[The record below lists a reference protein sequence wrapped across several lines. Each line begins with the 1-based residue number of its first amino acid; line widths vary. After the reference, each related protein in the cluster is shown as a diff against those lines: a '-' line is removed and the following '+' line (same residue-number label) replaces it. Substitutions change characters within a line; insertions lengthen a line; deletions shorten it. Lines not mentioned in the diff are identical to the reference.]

1 MGTLTGREVA
11 SRKSVT
17 RFLRI
22 MSEWI
27 GRNSGLEEDNEDL
40 LLEECEILEKEDAND
55 WLDSLKDSKK
65 SHMLVFPQALLDCLL
80 CPKGLYLY
88 HGN

>member
-1 MGTLTGREVA
+1 MGTFTGREVA

-17 RFLRI
+17 RFLLI

-40 LLEECEILEKEDAND
+40 LLEEIDILEKDEAVD
-55 WLDSLKDSKK
+55 
-65 SHMLVFPQALLDCLL
+65 
-80 CPKGLYLY
+80 
-88 HGN
+88 